1 MVSSLRQ
8 SKPETAGLKEGCVS
22 LPDFFEFL
30 CRPRILYGP
39 GVVREVGFEAQKIGG
54 SRAVIVTDKVLR
66 QTGLVDRVVEG
77 LAGSGVAM
85 VGIFDDVPPN
95 SEVLV
100 VERGAALARGW
111 DCDVLIAIGGGSVID
126 TAKGMNIVLSEG
138 GALLDYEGAGMLNRP
153 LRPLIAIPTTAGT
166 GSEITIAAV
175 IKDDARGIK
184 LEFSSPFIP
193 PNVAILDPELTLGL
207 PPGLT
212 ASTGMD
218 ALTHAIEAYV
228 SPYSEPICDALGLHA
243 MRMIAANLP
252 LAVRHGDDLEARGN
266 MLLAAALAGMSF
278 SNALCGVVHAM
289 AHACGGRFSVPHGVA
304 NAILLPFGME
314 FNLEAAAPR
323 LAEVAA
329 ALGVDVAGRRLD
341 AESAARAGIAALR
354 QLIQDCGL
362 PVRLSQ
368 VGVRREGFAEMAGD
382 ALGDAMMI
390 SNPRPATEEEIV
402 ALYERAF

>member
-1 MVSSLRQ
+1 M
-8 SKPETAGLKEGCVS
+8 S
-22 LPDFFEFL
+22 LPDFFEFQV
-30 CRPRILYGP
+30 RPRVLYGP
-39 GVVREVGFEAQKIGG
+39 GVVREVGFEAHKIGG
-54 SRAVIVTDKVLR
+54 ARAVIVTDKVLR

-77 LAGSGVAM
+77 LAGSGVEM
-85 VGIFDDVPPN
+85 VGIFDEVPPN
-95 SEVLV
+95 SEVQV
-100 VERGAALARGW
+100 VERGAALARQW
-111 DCDVLIAIGGGSVID
+111 ACDVLIAVGGGSVID

-138 GALLDYEGAGMLNRP
+138 GSILDYEGAGLLNRP

-166 GSEITIAAV
+166 GSEVTLAAV
-175 IKDDARGIK
+175 IKDNARGIK

-193 PNVAILDPELTLGL
+193 PDVAILDPELTLGL

-228 SPYSEPICDALGLHA
+228 SPFAEPVSDALGLHA
-243 MRMIAANLP
+243 IRMIAANLP
-252 LAVRHGDDLEARGN
+252 LAVRQGDNLEVRGN
-266 MLLAAALAGMSF
+266 MLLAASLAGMSF
-278 SNALCGVVHAM
+278 SNALCGIVHAM

-314 FNLEAAAPR
+314 FNLEVAAPR
-323 LAEVAA
+323 LAEVAV
-329 ALGVDVAGRRLD
+329 ALGVDVAGQKMD
-341 AESAARAGIAALR
+341 AESAARAGVAAVRRLG
-354 QLIQDCGL
+354 LECGL
-362 PVRLSQ
+362 PSRLGQ
-368 VGVRREGFAEMAGD
+368 VGVGRDGFAQMAND

>member
-1 MVSSLRQ
+1 M
-8 SKPETAGLKEGCVS
+8 P

-30 CRPRILYGP
+30 IRPRVLYGP
-39 GVVREVGFEAQKIGG
+39 GVVREVGFEARKIGG
-54 SRAVIVTDKVLR
+54 TRAVIVTDKVLR
-66 QTGLVDRVVEG
+66 QIGLVNRVVEG
-77 LAGSGVAM
+77 LAGSGVEM

-95 SEVLV
+95 SEVQV
-100 VERGAALARGW
+100 VNRGAALAQEW

-138 GALLDYEGAGMLNRP
+138 GSILDYEGAGLLNRP

-218 ALTHAIEAYV
+218 ALTHAIEAYL
-228 SPYSEPICDALGLHA
+228 SPYGEPISDALGLHA
-243 MRMIAANLP
+243 IRMIAANLP
-252 LAVRHGDDLEARGN
+252 QAVHHGDDLEARGN
-266 MLLAAALAGMSF
+266 MLLASALAGMSF

-289 AHACGGRFSVPHGVA
+289 AHACGGRFGVPHGVA

-314 FNLEAAAPR
+314 FNLEAATPR

-329 ALGVDVAGRRLD
+329 ALGVDVVGRKLD
-341 AESAARAGIAALR
+341 AESAARAGIAAVRKLSS
-354 QLIQDCGL
+354 DCGL
-362 PVRLSQ
+362 PSRLGQ
-368 VGVRREGFAEMAGD
+368 VSVSRDGFAEMAGD
-382 ALGDAMMI
+382 ALGDAMML
-390 SNPRPATEEEIV
+390 SNPRQASEEEIV

>member
-1 MVSSLRQ
+1 M
-8 SKPETAGLKEGCVS
+8 S
-22 LPDFFEFL
+22 LPDFFEFQI
-30 CRPRILYGP
+30 RPRVLYGP

-54 SRAVIVTDKVLR
+54 TRAVIVTDRVLR

-77 LAGSGVAM
+77 LAGSGVEM

-95 SEVLV
+95 SEVQV
-100 VERGAALARGW
+100 VERGAALAGLW
-111 DCDVLIAIGGGSVID
+111 NCDVLIAVGGGSVID

-138 GALLDYEGAGMLNRP
+138 GSILDYEGAGLLNRP

-166 GSEITIAAV
+166 GSEVTIAAV
-175 IKDDARGIK
+175 IKDNARGIK

-218 ALTHAIEAYV
+218 ALTHAIEAYL
-228 SPYSEPICDALGLHA
+228 SPFGEPISDALGLHA
-243 MRMIAANLP
+243 IRMIAANLP
-252 LAVRHGDDLEARGN
+252 NAVHHGDDLEARGN
-266 MLLAAALAGMSF
+266 MLLAAAIAGMSF

-304 NAILLPFGME
+304 NAILLPYGME

-329 ALGVDVAGRRLD
+329 ALGVDVGGRKLN
-341 AESAARAGIAALR
+341 AQAAARAGIAAVR
-354 QLIQDCGL
+354 QLSLDCGL
-362 PVRLSQ
+362 FSRLSQ

-402 ALYERAF
+402 ELYERAF

>member
-1 MVSSLRQ
+1 M
-8 SKPETAGLKEGCVS
+8 S
-22 LPDFFEFL
+22 LPDFFEFQV
-30 CRPRILYGP
+30 RPRVLYGP

-54 SRAVIVTDKVLR
+54 TRAVIVTDKVLR

-77 LAGSGVAM
+77 LAGSGVEM

-95 SEVLV
+95 SEVQV
-100 VERGAALARGW
+100 VDRGAALARQW
-111 DCDVLIAIGGGSVID
+111 DCDILIAVGGGSVID

-138 GALLDYEGAGMLNRP
+138 GSILDYEGAGLLNRP
-153 LRPLIAIPTTAGT
+153 MRPLIAIPTTAGT

-175 IKDDARGIK
+175 IKDNARGIK

-243 MRMIAANLP
+243 IRMIAANLP
-252 LAVRHGDDLEARGN
+252 LAVHHGDDLEARGN
-266 MLLAAALAGMSF
+266 MLLAAAIAGMSF

-289 AHACGGRFSVPHGVA
+289 AHACGGRFGVPHGVA

-329 ALGVDVAGRRLD
+329 ALGVDVLGQKLD
-341 AESAARAGIAALR
+341 AESAARAGIAAVR
-354 QLIQDCGL
+354 QLSQDCGL
-362 PVRLSQ
+362 SLRLSQ

-390 SNPRPATEEEIV
+390 SNPRPASEEEIV